1 MISLATAS
9 AAAPLPLTD
18 PVYVF
23 CVLLLIIGLAPLIGA
38 KLRLPPLVVLILL
51 GTILGTNVLGVLAR
65 DQQLQLLE
73 KIGLLY
79 IMLLAGM
86 QMDLSNL
93 KRLGTR
99 ALVFGLLT
107 FGVPFSFGILSANL
121 LGYALIT
128 GLLLGIMFSPHTLVS
143 YPIVL
148 RLGITRQEAVGVA
161 VGGTVV
167 TSILTL
173 VGLSIVQAV
182 ASGGLGWQL
191 WAKLLI
197 ALPLLVLVSFWVVP
211 RFGRRIIQPETKPD
225 STALVPQFIFVLTC
239 LFVIA
244 SATLLL
250 GIDSIVGAFI
260 AGLALNSVVSPNNVL
275 MKQVEFVG
283 NSVFIP
289 CFLISVGVL
298 CNPNVLIQHPEN
310 LGLAA
315 IVILCAV
322 GAKFLAAAIAG
333 TVFKYSFA
341 EIMTMLGLTMSRAAL
356 VLVVALYGMKTVI
369 PSGADTILNE
379 GLFNAIIAYIIVT
392 CLVGPLVTNTFGQR
406 IAQVEQPEPSY
417 QDAG

>member
-51 GTILGTNVLGVLAR
+51 GTILGTNVLGVLVR

-107 FGVPFSFGILSANL
+107 FGVPFSVGILSANL

-211 RFGRRIIQPETKPD
+211 RLGRRIIQPATQSD
-225 STALVPQFIFVLTC
+225 SALVPQFIFVLTC

-315 IVILCAV
+315 IVIVCAV
-322 GAKFLAAAIAG
+322 GAKFLAAGIAG

-369 PSGADTILNE
+369 PGGTDTILNE

-417 QDAG
+417 QDVG

>member
-51 GTILGTNVLGVLAR
+51 GTILGTNVLGVLVR

-107 FGVPFSFGILSANL
+107 FGVPFSVGILSANL
-121 LGYALIT
+121 LGYALMT

-197 ALPLLVLVSFWVVP
+197 ALPLLVLVSFWVVL
-211 RFGRRIIQPETKPD
+211 RLGRRIIQPTTQSD
-225 STALVPQFIFVLTC
+225 SALVPQFIFVLTC

-260 AGLALNSVVSPNNVL
+260 AGLALNSVVSPNNIL

-322 GAKFLAAAIAG
+322 GAKFLAAALAG
-333 TVFKYSFA
+333 AVFKYSFA

-369 PSGADTILNE
+369 PGGTDTILNE

>member
-51 GTILGTNVLGVLAR
+51 GTILGTNVLGVLVR

-107 FGVPFSFGILSANL
+107 FGVPFSVGILSANL
-121 LGYALIT
+121 LGYALMT

-211 RFGRRIIQPETKPD
+211 RLGRRIIQPATQSD
-225 STALVPQFIFVLTC
+225 SALVPQFIFVLTC

-260 AGLALNSVVSPNNVL
+260 AGLALNSVVSPNNIL
-275 MKQVEFVG
+275 MQQVEFVG

-315 IVILCAV
+315 IVIVCAV
-322 GAKFLAAAIAG
+322 GAKFLAAALAG
-333 TVFKYSFA
+333 AVFKYSFA

-369 PSGADTILNE
+369 PGGTDTILNE

-417 QDAG
+417 QDVG

>member
-1 MISLATAS
+1 MVFLVTPVAAS
-9 AAAPLPLTD
+9 PPLPLTD

-38 KLRLPPLVVLILL
+38 KLRIPPLVVLILL
-51 GTILGTNVLGVLAR
+51 GTILGTNVLGILVR

-93 KRLGTR
+93 RRLGTR
-99 ALVFGLLT
+99 ALIFGLLT
-107 FGVPFSFGILSANL
+107 FGVPFVMGISLASA
-121 LGYALIT
+121 LGYALVT
-128 GLLLGIMFSPHTLVS
+128 GFLLGIMFSPHTLVS

-173 VGLSIVQAV
+173 SGLSIVQAI
-182 ASGGLGWQL
+182 ASGSVGWQL

-197 ALPLLVLVSFWVVP
+197 ALPLLILVSFWAVP
-211 RFGRRIIQPETKPD
+211 RFGRLVIKPD
-225 STALVPQFIFVLTC
+225 ANSLVPQFLFVLTC

-244 SATLLL
+244 STTLLL
-250 GIDSIVGAFI
+250 GVDSIVGAFI
-260 AGLALNSVVSPNNVL
+260 AGLALNSLISTNQPLV
-275 MKQVEFVG
+275 KQVEFVG

-298 CNPNVLIQHPEN
+298 CNPKVLVEHPEN

-315 IVILCAV
+315 LVILCAV
-322 GAKFLAAAIAG
+322 GAKFLAAWIAG
-333 TVFKYSFA
+333 SVFKYSLA
-341 EIMTMLGLTMSRAAL
+341 EIMTMMGLTMSRAAL
-356 VLVVALYGMKTVI
+356 VLVVALYGMKTLI
-369 PSGADTILNE
+369 PGRTDNILNE
-379 GLFNAIIAYIIVT
+379 GLFNSIIAYIIVT
-392 CLVGPLVTNTFGQR
+392 CLVGPLVTHAFGQTLT
-406 IAQVEQPEPSY
+406 QPMPEAEPSY